1 MLQGYEVLATGQPPW
16 RVVDTDVT
24 LVVHNPAI
32 TTATLLDTSG
42 YAVRKVKAEQAGDRL
57 TVELPP
63 NALYLVLE

>member
-1 MLQGYEVLATGQPPW
+1 
-16 RVVDTDVT
+16 VDTDVT